1 MRKIIYAISVLFLS
15 LHCKAQIN
23 ESVNRG
29 LIFTQSGT
37 QVSSNLNFT
46 NESTGNFINN
56 GEFHF
61 YGDYKNEGLFT
72 YSTSATSGYVVF
84 EGKNNATQK
93 ISGFSPS
100 FFFDVLFKKIGV
112 EKSFELSNEIESA
125 GIVNFSEGVVKLN
138 SGGSFTF
145 LEGAD
150 QINASQKSFV
160 DGSVTKS
167 GNDAFKF
174 PIGGSGNYRFA
185 SISAP
190 ALIVDQYTAQYF
202 FEKTNNLFPHKNKT
216 GVINEI
222 NESEYWIV
230 NQEIHSKT
238 SVILT
243 LSWDNEV
250 TSPNLLIE
258 DAKYLHI
265 VRWDPNQNLWVDE
278 GGIVDFQNKSVST
291 PVEVEGFGVFTLA
304 TIKPELIN
312 PGDVVIY
319 EVVTPDG
326 NDVNDYFIIDNIQQ
340 FPKNEVQIF
349 NRWGVKVYSTVN
361 YDSDNNVFDG
371 NANVSGVLNG
381 SSKLPTGTYY
391 YIVKYEY
398 NRDGKSFMVNKAGF
412 LHLESNE

>member
-265 VRWDPNQNLWVDE
+265 VRWDSNQNLWVDE

-349 NRWGVKVYSTVN
+349 NRWGAKVYSTVN

>member
-349 NRWGVKVYSTVN
+349 NRWGAKVYSTVN